1 MSKTQIKP
9 NLQNFGIKLQFQKSK
24 KKDKTK
30 IPSQEIKQR
39 GDKMRIKRKEGSL
52 RRRITKNDKKDII

>member
-24 KKDKTK
+24 KKDKK
-30 IPSQEIKQR
+30 KVPSQEIK
-39 GDKMRIKRKEGSL
+39 
-52 RRRITKNDKKDII
+52 